1 MNNIMTYKGYTARIE
16 YDDEDKIFTG
26 QLIGLQ
32 DIVVFHGDSV
42 QELQTALHQ
51 SVDGY
56 LDACQQLGQLP
67 QTPASGD
74 LSLSIPAE
82 LHHAAL
88 AAAHKAGTNLNQWAT
103 NLIAKATQFSHTSSP

>member
-1 MNNIMTYKGYTARIE
+1 MNNVMTYKGYTAWIE

-32 DIVVFHGDSV
+32 DIVVFHGNSV

-67 QTPASGD
+67 QTPVISS
-74 LSLSIPAE
+74 SLRE
-82 LHHAAL
+82 DMEDY
-88 AAAHKAGTNLNQWAT
+88 
-103 NLIAKATQFSHTSSP
+103 LIATRRMRDIQSGKTTTIPHEDVMKEYAINN